1 MTQSLLLP
9 FLNVTESAA
18 VSVQPYVGR
27 GKEYAADAIATSTM
41 RKTLNEIEMDASIV
55 IGEGEIDDAPML
67 YIGEKVGSGIGK
79 QLDIAVDPIE
89 GTTPTA
95 NGQQNGMTVLAVAPE
110 GDLLH
115 APDMYMKKMA
125 VGPKAKGKI
134 NLQAPL
140 IDNLEAIAKANGK
153 TIDELQVLVQ
163 ERPRHDKLVDEIRE
177 AGAKVQLF
185 LDGDVVYTLATCIES
200 SGVDLFIG
208 TGGAPEGVVGAVAV
222 KAFGGDMQAQ
232 LLPKDEV
239 EVKRCQEMGLDNP
252 AKILSL
258 DDLVKSDDCLFVATG
273 ITDSLILPGLKVGK
287 NTIES
292 HSMLI
297 HGEERKVR
305 YINTL
310 HNIE

>member
-9 FLNVTESAA
+9 FLHVTETAA
-18 VSVQPYVGR
+18 LSVQPFIGK
-27 GKEYAADAIATSTM
+27 GKEYAADAVATSTM
-41 RKTLNEIEMDASIV
+41 REVLNSIEMDASIV

-67 YIGEKVGSGIGK
+67 YIGERVGTGTGK
-79 QLDIAVDPIE
+79 SLDIAVDPIE

-95 NGQQNGMTVLAVAPE
+95 NGQRNGMTVLAVAPK

-115 APDMYMKKMA
+115 APDMYMRKMA

-153 TIDELQVLVQ
+153 TVAELQVLVQ
-163 ERPRHDKLVDEIRE
+163 ERPRHDGLVKEIRD

-185 LDGDVVYTLATCIES
+185 VDGDVVYTLATCIES

-232 LLPKDEV
+232 LLPKDEA
-239 EVKRCQEMGLDNP
+239 EMTRCQEMGVADPTKVLF
-252 AKILSL
+252 L
-258 DDLVKSDDCLFVATG
+258 DDLVKSDDCMFVATG
-273 ITDSLILPGLKVGK
+273 ITESLILPGLQIGAD
-287 NTIES
+287 TIKS
-292 HSMLI
+292 YSMLI
-297 HGEERKVR
+297 HGEEGKVR
-305 YINTL
+305 YMNTV
-310 HNIE
+310 HNIK